1 MIDFTTDDEQTELEA
16 IVDINKELKRLLDKI
31 TDLEWEGKNADHL
44 WKEYNEIKA
53 LRDKGETHY
62 VKF

>member
-1 MIDFTTDDEQTELEA
+1 MIDFTTDDEQTQLEA

-31 TDLEWEGKNADHL
+31 VDLECQNINADHV
-44 WKEYNEIKA
+44 WKEYKELKA

-62 VKF
+62 VKV